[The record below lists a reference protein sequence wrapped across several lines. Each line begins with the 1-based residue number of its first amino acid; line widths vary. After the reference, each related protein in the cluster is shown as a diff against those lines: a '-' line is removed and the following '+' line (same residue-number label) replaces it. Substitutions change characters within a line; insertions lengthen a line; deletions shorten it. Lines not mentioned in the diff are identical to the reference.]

1 MEFLA
6 LIHSD
11 QTAWKG
17 RSNEDRESVYDR
29 YGELARV
36 VEAAWSSPVAVEL
49 EGIDAAQPFSE
60 GTWLEPGTPRPGEP
74 TTRCP

>member
-36 VEAAWSSPVAVEL
+36 LEAAWSSPVTVEP
-49 EGIDAAQPFSE
+49 EGVDAAQSLFGS
-60 GTWLEPGTPRPGEP
+60 TWLEPGTPRPGEP